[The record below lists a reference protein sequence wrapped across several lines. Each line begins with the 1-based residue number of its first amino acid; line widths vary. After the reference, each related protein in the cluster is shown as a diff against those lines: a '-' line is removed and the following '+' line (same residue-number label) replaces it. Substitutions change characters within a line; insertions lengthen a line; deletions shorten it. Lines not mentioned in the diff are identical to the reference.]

1 MSGVVLVAGQRYII
15 ITILINIAW
24 ECLPLF
30 VDQEKA
36 IRPSEKSVTV
46 QC

>member
-15 ITILINIAW
+15 ITISINIAW

-46 QC
+46 QR